1 MISFIVVQSILRA
14 ARESGEVSDEELD
27 MGMLKLVTRA
37 LIALVVFL
45 VISILFDP
53 QFCFRREF
61 MELLN
66 TVKNLDI

>member
-1 MISFIVVQSILRA
+1 MIPFIIIENMLRA
-14 ARESGEVSDEELD
+14 ARESGKVSDEELNE
-27 MGMLKLVTRA
+27 GMLKLVTRA